1 MNKNIIYKY
10 LLIAAGWIFVAL
22 GVIGIF
28 LPLMPTTIFFIL
40 AAASFAKSSEKFYNW
55 LIYHPRFGKFIRDY
69 RENRG
74 MPMRAKIIA
83 ISMII
88 LSIGSSAIFFTEK
101 TFVRVLLIITAIG
114 VSSYIISLKTIK
126 QRNPQFEE

>member
-1 MNKNIIYKY
+1 MNKTSIYKY
-10 LLIAAGWIFVAL
+10 FLIAAGWIFVAL

-74 MPMRAKIIA
+74 MPLRAKIIA
-83 ISMII
+83 VSMVI

-101 TFVRVLLIITAIG
+101 TFVRVLLVITAIG

-126 QRNPQFEE
+126 QRDPQFEE